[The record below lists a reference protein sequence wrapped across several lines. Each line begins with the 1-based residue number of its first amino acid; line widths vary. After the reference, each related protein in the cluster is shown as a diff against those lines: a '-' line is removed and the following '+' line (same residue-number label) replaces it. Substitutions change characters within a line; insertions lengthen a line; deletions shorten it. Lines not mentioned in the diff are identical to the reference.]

1 VSIHVDEED
10 RRQDAGAPSRTTLLH
25 RSSVS
30 GFVSPVKLKF
40 WRQELHLTHTWTI
53 ARGSEDVAP
62 VVLVELSDEKGTTG
76 LGEASPIQRYHE
88 SVDSVET
95 FCRKVDAAKLSLD
108 DVSASMKYLDTVAPD
123 NNAAKCA
130 FNLALLDGTAKR
142 ALKPVYDSLGLGFR
156 ESHHVTSF
164 TIGIDTPE
172 MIRKKVL
179 EAAAFPVL
187 KVKVGVPEDKAIM
200 AALRAAAPDK
210 PLRLDA
216 NEGWKTKEEA
226 LQRLEWLA
234 KDSKIQFVEQPMPA
248 SANPKDLIWL
258 KERSPLPLFADESY
272 HHAKDV
278 AHCAECF
285 HGVNVKLAKTGG
297 VSGGFE
303 ALSAARKAGLKTMIG
318 CMIETSVL
326 ISAAAHLAELCDYLD
341 IDGNVLIK
349 NDPYLGV
356 TSDKGI
362 LSFAKAPEKN
372 GLRVCARPKP

>member
-1 VSIHVDEED
+1 M
-10 RRQDAGAPSRTTLLH
+10 
-25 RSSVS
+25 
-30 GFVSPVKLKF
+30 KLKF

-62 VVLVELSDEKGTTG
+62 VVLVELTDEHGVWG
-76 LGEASPIQRYHE
+76 IGEAAPIRRYRE
-88 SVDSVET
+88 SVDTVED
-95 FCRKVDAAKLSLD
+95 FCRKVAPSRLSFD
-108 DVSASMKYLDTVAPD
+108 DVPGSMKYLDTVGPG
-123 NNAAKCA
+123 NMAAKCA
-130 FNLALLDGTAKR
+130 FNLALLDGAARR
-142 ALKPVYDSLGLGFR
+142 AQKPVYDFLGLGFR
-156 ESHHVTSF
+156 ENHHVTSF
-164 TIGIDTPE
+164 TIGIDTPA
-172 MIRKKVL
+172 MIRRKVR
-179 EAAAFPVL
+179 EAERFPVL
-187 KVKVGVPEDKAIM
+187 KVKVGVPEDQTIVTVM
-200 AALRAAAPDK
+200 REAAPDK

-234 KDSKIQFVEQPMPA
+234 RDSKIQFVEQPMPA
-248 SANPKDLIWL
+248 SSDPKDLAWL

-297 VSGGFE
+297 ISGGFA

-356 TSDKGI
+356 ATEKGI
-362 LSFAKAPEKN
+362 LSFANAPEKS
-372 GLRVCARPKP
+372 GLRVCARARP